1 MAGSAETG
9 RGAGPRAAAKI
20 DRLTAIR
27 FFAAAWVVVFHTMG
41 YLHPDFR
48 GIGPLVAHGEV
59 AVDLF
64 FVLSGFILAHVYYDG
79 FARLDARSWATFLVR
94 RLARIYPAHLMMLA
108 AWIAYVL
115 AGRLGGAAI
124 STPERYEPTAILS
137 NLLLVQAWGFERSL
151 TWNYPAWS
159 ISAEWFAYLL
169 FPPLCLLLHRLGRAR
184 PWLGLLLAEALLVG
198 LDQGFNALYRTYD
211 CSLLRIAPE
220 FLAGMFLWQLRDR
233 LRLPRPD
240 LLLGFAIAGFVLLA
254 ASPVDRLPLV
264 LAAQAVILLTYRATG
279 PLGRLLAWPP
289 LVYLGEV
296 SYSLYMVH
304 ALVLSLGYRLLAKA
318 APLPVLQGWAPL
330 VVLAILVAAQV
341 AASLLFHLVEEPV
354 RRAVTSRLRRAP
366 PRRSAAAGLHEPVL

>member
-1 MAGSAETG
+1 MAGTAGPSGAG
-9 RGAGPRAAAKI
+9 RGGAAKV

-48 GIGPLVAHGEV
+48 GLGPLVTHGET

-79 FARLDARSWATFLVR
+79 FARLTLRAWGTFLAR
-94 RLARIYPAHLMMLA
+94 RLARIYPAHLVMLA
-108 AWIAYVL
+108 AWIAYVA
-115 AGRLGGAAI
+115 AGRLGGAAVA
-124 STPERYEPTAILS
+124 TPERYQPSAILT
-137 NLLLVQAWGFERSL
+137 NLLLVQAWGFDRSL
-151 TWNYPAWS
+151 TWNYPSWS

-184 PWLGLLLAEALLVG
+184 PWLGLLLAQALLVG
-198 LDQGFNALYRTYD
+198 LDQGFDALYRTYD

-220 FLAGMFLWQLRDR
+220 FLAGMFLWRLKDR
-233 LRLPRPD
+233 VPLPRPD
-240 LLLGFAIAGFVLLA
+240 LLLALALAGFLILA
-254 ASPVDRLPLV
+254 ASPVERLPLV
-264 LAAQAVILLTYRATG
+264 LAAQAVILLTYRAAG
-279 PLGRLLAWPP
+279 PLGRLLAWRP

-304 ALVLSLGYRLLAKA
+304 ALVLSLAYRLLVKVAPLEALQAA
-318 APLPVLQGWAPL
+318 APLVLLA
-330 VVLAILVAAQV
+330 VLAAAQL

-354 RRAVTSRLRRAP
+354 RRAVTARLRSAQ
-366 PRRSAAAGLHEPVL
+366 PRRSPAAGLHEPVL